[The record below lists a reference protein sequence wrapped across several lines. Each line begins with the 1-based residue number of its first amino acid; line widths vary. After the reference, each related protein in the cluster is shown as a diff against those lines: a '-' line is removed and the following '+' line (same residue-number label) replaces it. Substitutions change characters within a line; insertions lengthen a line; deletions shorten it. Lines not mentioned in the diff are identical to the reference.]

1 MSVLVLYHVQ
11 ESIDVIFMYK
21 NCIILFKKKKLHYS
35 ESILL
40 NALFLFYVY
49 GKCIQDQGGNMD
61 VF

>member
-1 MSVLVLYHVQ
+1 MLYFFSMYM
-11 ESIDVIFMYK
+11 ESAFKTKVETWMYF
-21 NCIILFKKKKLHYS
+21 NRQNYPRNMFK
-35 ESILL
+35 ILL